1 MSLEETDRILKL
13 IQKAIK
19 EERSQKEIVETFK
32 NAGII
37 TEKGNLKAP
46 YKDIYIPAEK

>member
-1 MSLEETDRILKL
+1 MSLDETDRILRL

-19 EERSQKEIVETFK
+19 EKRSKDEIVKTFR

-37 TEKGNLKAP
+37 TEKGNLRSP
-46 YKDIYIPAEK
+46 YKEIYIPVKK

>member
-1 MSLEETDRILKL
+1 MSLDETDRILKL
-13 IQKAIK
+13 IQKALK
-19 EERSQKEIVETFK
+19 EKRSKKEIFDTFK

-46 YKDIYIPAEK
+46 YKKIYIPVEK